1 MSRQSLALLLLAS
14 LLAGPA
20 LACPARN
27 PAGDEK
33 TVRALETQWIGSHDR
48 ATLDRI
54 LADDFRHPVF
64 TGDVLSKRQH
74 IDWAVAHPASRWQA
88 VSAQETDIR
97 PAPPK

>member
-1 MSRQSLALLLLAS
+1 
-14 LLAGPA
+14 
-20 LACPARN
+20 
-27 PAGDEK
+27 
-33 TVRALETQWIGSHDR
+33 
-48 ATLDRI
+48 
-54 LADDFRHPVF
+54 VF